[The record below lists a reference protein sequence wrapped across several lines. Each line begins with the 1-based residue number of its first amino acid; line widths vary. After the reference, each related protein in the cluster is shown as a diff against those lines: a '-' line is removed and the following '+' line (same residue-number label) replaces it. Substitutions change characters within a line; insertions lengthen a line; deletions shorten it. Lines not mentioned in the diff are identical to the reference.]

1 MWILFSECFRS
12 ICQMVDQIRIFREHE
27 YGFEPDYELQSLI
40 CRRLHELSDRDLHT
54 VAAAH
59 DNNFRRV
66 VSNAAGLQGTW
77 RKVKVKLQSRTKWNS
92 AKSEETHKLPNVCVD
107 RMSSMC
113 CHHLQ
118 HFLLFIVSC
127 WNQTGV
133 WVYWKTF
140 LSKMCVFKK
149 KKKVLWYFVIRPDSV
164 SNTTVLVLFL
174 VLSLHNFFLKT
185 LLAKLYLLDF
195 LDMFL
200 SNVL

>member
-12 ICQMVDQIRIFREHE
+12 ICQMVDQIRIFHEHE

-149 KKKVLWYFVIRPDSV
+149 KKGFMIFCR
-164 SNTTVLVLFL
+164 
-174 VLSLHNFFLKT
+174 KT
-185 LLAKLYLLDF
+185 WQCYC
-195 LDMFL
+195 
-200 SNVL
+200 